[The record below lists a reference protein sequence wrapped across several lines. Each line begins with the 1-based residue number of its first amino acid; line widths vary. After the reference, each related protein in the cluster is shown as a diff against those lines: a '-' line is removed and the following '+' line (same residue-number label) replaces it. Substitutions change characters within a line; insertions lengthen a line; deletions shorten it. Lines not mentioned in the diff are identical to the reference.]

1 MSLYDGFNGLQ
12 IGSGLNALHQG
23 MAARNGQV
31 MQGLGNALD
40 SFVQNLQADNREKAR
55 KKSALDYL
63 LGNGYT
69 QEQAQQ
75 VTDTVGPEIV
85 GQLMQRDWNKEDTEA
100 VRKAEFEDWLKK
112 NDISY
117 KQAVV
122 QSQFSQLMSNL
133 ANTKIKDWGNSRQG
147 RQMYNADVKALQDF
161 VSEHPEFANVIKI
174 LDKDDSSL
182 GQEGYYDEDI
192 LEKLQS
198 VRGDVD
204 ASEAYLKELKDKGL
218 LTQRVLNNPYF
229 ADALDLL
236 YQESG
241 NDFNRLSPYLL
252 LENTG
257 KGDTAAG
264 RQRKIDLEKFNNSVK
279 AAKAAL
285 EKEAQ
290 KPTGEGSIPKG
301 ITPAILKE
309 IKKDAK
315 AYSRYKRLGGQG

>member
-1 MSLYDGFNGLQ
+1 MSLYDGFNGFQ

-40 SFVQNLQADNREKAR
+40 GFVQNLQAANREKAR

-85 GQLMQRDWNKEDTEA
+85 GQLMQRDWNKEDSEA
-100 VRKAEFEDWLKK
+100 ARKAEFEDWLKK
-112 NDISY
+112 NDITY
-117 KQAVV
+117 KQAVT
-122 QSQFSQLMSNL
+122 QSQFGQLMQNL
-133 ANTKIKDWGNSRQG
+133 GLTKSKDWGNSRQG
-147 RQMYNADVKALQDF
+147 VNQYNADVKALQDF
-161 VSEHPEFANVIKI
+161 VAAHPEYANVLKVI
-174 LDKDDSSL
+174 DTNNPF
-182 GQEGYYDEDI
+182 GQGGYFDEDI

-204 ASEAYLKELKDKGL
+204 ASEAYLKELKEKGI

-264 RQRKIDLEKFNNSVK
+264 RKRKIDLEKFNNSVK
-279 AAKAAL
+279 AAKKAL
-285 EKEAQ
+285 EEEAQ
-290 KPTGEGSIPKG
+290 KPTGEGKLPKG
-301 ITPAILKE
+301 LTKAIVKEILKDP
-309 IKKDAK
+309 KAK
-315 AYSRYKRLGGQG
+315 RRYKMLGGQI